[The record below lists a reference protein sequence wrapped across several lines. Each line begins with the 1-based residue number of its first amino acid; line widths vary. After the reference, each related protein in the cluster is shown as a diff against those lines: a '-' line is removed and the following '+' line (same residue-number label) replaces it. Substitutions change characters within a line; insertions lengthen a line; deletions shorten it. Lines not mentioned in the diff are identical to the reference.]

1 MADSEKKSARFVY
14 ADNAATTQ
22 VSPKVLEA
30 MLPYFKDK
38 YGNPSSLYSL
48 SREAAEAVEDARA
61 KIAELLGARP
71 NEIYFTASGSEADN
85 WAVKGA
91 ARANMAKGRHIVTS
105 KIEHHAVLHTCKA
118 LEKEGFEV
126 TYLDVDS
133 DGLVDPEEFREA
145 LRSDTILAT
154 VMYANNEIGTVQPI
168 SELAAIA
175 RERKIP
181 FFTDA
186 VQAVGNLPVDVK
198 ELGVDM
204 LALSGHKINAPKG
217 IGALYIKNGT
227 RIKSLIDGGGQERGR
242 RAGTE
247 NVPYIVGLARALEIA
262 VARIPE
268 LERVRMMRDRLIDGI
283 LSTIPH
289 SRLNGSREKRLP
301 GNVNIAFEFIE
312 GESLVLLL
320 DSAGIAASTGSAC
333 STASLEPSHVL
344 LAIGLPHEKAHGS
357 LRLSIS
363 HETTEEDV
371 DYILEKLPPIVERL
385 RAMSPLYEDFLR
397 GKQVHST

>member
-1 MADSEKKSARFVY
+1 MSEKTARFVY
-14 ADNAATTQ
+14 ADNAATTP
-22 VSPKVLEA
+22 VSPEVLEA
-30 MLPYFKDK
+30 MLPFLKEK
-38 YGNPSSLYSL
+38 YGNPSSLYSVA
-48 SREAAEAVEDARA
+48 REAASAVEDARA
-61 KIAELLGARP
+61 KIAGLLGAKP

-85 WAVKGA
+85 WAIKGA

-105 KIEHHAVLHTCKA
+105 KIEHHAVLHTCEA

-126 TYLDVDS
+126 TYLPVDS
-133 DGLVDPEEFREA
+133 EGIVDPDEFRKA
-145 LRSDTILAT
+145 LRTDTVLAAI
-154 VMYANNEIGTVQPI
+154 MYANNEIGTIQPI
-168 SELAAIA
+168 KELAAIA
-175 RERKIP
+175 HERKIP

-186 VQAVGNLPVDVK
+186 VQAVGHIPVNVA

-217 IGALYIKNGT
+217 IGALYIKAGT
-227 RIKSLIDGGGQERGR
+227 RIKNLIDGGGQERGR

-262 VARIPE
+262 FARIPE
-268 LERVRMMRDRLIDGI
+268 LERVRALRDRLIDGI
-283 LSTIPH
+283 LSTIPY

-301 GNVNIAFEFIE
+301 GNVNVAFEFIE

-320 DSAGIAASTGSAC
+320 DSVGICASTGSAC

-357 LRLSIS
+357 LRLSLS
-363 HETTEEDV
+363 HGNTDEDV
-371 DYILEKLPPIVERL
+371 DYILEKLPPLVERL
-385 RAMSPLYEDFLR
+385 RAMSPLYEEFMR
-397 GKQVHST
+397 GEKIFKV